1 MLYSQGWSNMNNIQ
15 LLIWSAKFSDS
26 DWPLNGSKT
35 TAMDTPLIYKIVPDP
50 ALNFEILAKMCKDG
64 I

>member
-1 MLYSQGWSNMNNIQ
+1 MNNIQ
-15 LLIWSAKFSDS
+15 LLIWSAKFSDL
-26 DWPLNGSKT
+26 DRPLNGSKT